1 MLPVVSAVR
10 RVHNRPVCR
19 TTRVRNRGGAGCP
32 AGNQLS
38 PPHSCP
44 GRVCDVYNPLV
55 HTTPQS
61 PRQTTWATQQGTST
75 FPWGLQPRWYPVRFT
90 GHTVAWRL
98 RWLRYSLKP
107 CWAALQGVLPP
118 ALRGP
123 AGLPPGWTC
132 VRGHWVTLACSAGLK
147 P

>member
-44 GRVCDVYNPLV
+44 GRVCDLYNPLV

-98 RWLRYSLKP
+98 RWLRLFP
-107 CWAALQGVLPP
+107 QAVLGCTARRPP
-118 ALRGP
+118 TS
-123 AGLPPGWTC
+123 PPGPRRAPSGLDLGT
-132 VRGHWVTLACSAGLK
+132 GTLGY
-147 P
+147 PGV